1 MSSLSLIELNKR
13 YKTTHYTEEA
23 ENLHAAQQHWLE
35 TALSESKQQ
44 RPNNKRVIITHF
56 PRVSSDPKT
65 NELPYLDLRR
75 TSFDPFFAN
84 HEKYGVTGVINGH
97 EHWMAVNTITHTMGE
112 DGTAQALQRPIQ
124 QLTLGSSSH
133 CEPPETGQAYMNDPH
148 KLAGL
153 GKNSL
158 SLPQTPGALF
168 VDPGFGLLELKKGSS
183 PIINFIKTPTDVYY
197 HGEEIVRALG
207 NENNRFFSL
216 LYRAAF
222 GHPLGQHNNSGW
234 DQKQPPTPKR

>member
-1 MSSLSLIELNKR
+1 
-13 YKTTHYTEEA
+13 
-23 ENLHAAQQHWLE
+23 
-35 TALSESKQQ
+35 
-44 RPNNKRVIITHF
+44 
-56 PRVSSDPKT
+56 
-65 NELPYLDLRR
+65 
-75 TSFDPFFAN
+75 
-84 HEKYGVTGVINGH
+84 
-97 EHWMAVNTITHTMGE
+97 MGE

-222 GHPLGQHNNSGW
+222 GHPLGQNNNSGLN
-234 DQKQPPTPKR
+234 QKQTPPPKR